1 MALHIERCND
11 YEELFKVW
19 SPTYRD
25 NKPVE
30 IEADKPRHQES
41 FVARLDG
48 RIIGAYAA
56 LPMLV
61 TRQQAE
67 LKCAGIAGVA
77 VMPHDRQH
85 GVGKAM
91 MEHGIRYYRE
101 GGYDLASLYAFSEK
115 FYRKFGY
122 EVAGYKYGI
131 KVDMGRFPRF
141 DLKLPATKLSAG
153 EREQIKACY
162 ESFAKKRSGMNLRP
176 ENQWNRII
184 PLDSHKAIYT
194 VGQPIEAYAIVTH
207 DGSFWVEQKI
217 DEFVWTSPQSYESLL
232 SVLSGI
238 GINKTHLSWIE
249 PSDSPYRA
257 KYWDRGAELNAG
269 SGFLMWRVLNVPQAL
284 SKLKTEQTGCF
295 TFQVIDEHFSE
306 NEGPWRVDY
315 SPQGVVVERS
325 TEGGFTMDIRQFS
338 QAFMGEPSLIT
349 LAMNDL
355 VDVKSSQDLYAA
367 SQLLTASSVCC
378 LDAF

>member
-1 MALHIERCND
+1 MALHIERCTD
-11 YEELFKVW
+11 LEELFKVW

-30 IEADKPRHQES
+30 IEPDKPRHDEA
-41 FVARLDG
+41 FAARIDG
-48 RIIGAYAA
+48 RIVGAFAS

-67 LKCAGIAGVA
+67 LTCAGIAGVA
-77 VMPHDRQH
+77 VMPHERQH

-91 MEHGIRYYRE
+91 MEHGIRHYRDA
-101 GGYDLASLYAFSEK
+101 GYDLASLYAFSEK

-141 DLKLPATKLSAG
+141 DLSLPATKLSAAD
-153 EREQIKACY
+153 RDQIKACY
-162 ESFAKKRSGMNLRP
+162 EAFAKKRSGMNLRP
-176 ENQWNRII
+176 ENQWDRII
-184 PLDSHKAIYT
+184 QLDSNKAIYT
-194 VGQPIEAYAIVTH
+194 VGEPIEAYAIVTH
-207 DGSFWVEQKI
+207 DWNFWVEQKV
-217 DEFVWTSPQSYESLL
+217 DEFVWTTPKSYESIL

-249 PSDSPYRA
+249 PSDSPFRA
-257 KYWDRGAELNAG
+257 KFWDRGTELNAG
-269 SGFLMWRVLNVPQAL
+269 SGYLMWRVLNVPQAL
-284 SKLKTEQTGCF
+284 SKLKPQQTGSF
-295 TFQVIDEHFSE
+295 TFEVVDEHFTE
-306 NEGPWRVDY
+306 NEGPWQVDF
-315 SPQGVVVERS
+315 SPEGVTVQRANEA
-325 TEGGFTMDIRQFS
+325 GFKLDIRQFS
-338 QAFMGEPSLIT
+338 QAYMGEPSLLA

-355 VDVKSSQDLYAA
+355 IDARSSADLQAA

-378 LDAF
+378 IDAF

>member
-1 MALHIERCND
+1 MALHIERCTD
-11 YEELFKVW
+11 LEELFKVW

-30 IEADKPRHQES
+30 IEPDKPRHDEA
-41 FVARLDG
+41 FAARIDG
-48 RIIGAYAA
+48 RIVGAFAS

-67 LKCAGIAGVA
+67 LTCAGIAGVA
-77 VMPHDRQH
+77 VMPHERQH

-91 MEHGIRYYRE
+91 MEHGIRHYRDA
-101 GGYDLASLYAFSEK
+101 GYDLASLYAFSEK

-141 DLKLPATKLSAG
+141 DLSLPATKLSAAD
-153 EREQIKACY
+153 RDQIKACY
-162 ESFAKKRSGMNLRP
+162 EAFAKKRSGMNLRP
-176 ENQWNRII
+176 ENQWDRII
-184 PLDSHKAIYT
+184 QLDSNKAIYT
-194 VGQPIEAYAIVTH
+194 VGEPIEAYAIVTH
-207 DGSFWVEQKI
+207 DWNFWVEQKV
-217 DEFVWTSPQSYESLL
+217 DEFVWTTPKSYESIL

-249 PSDSPYRA
+249 PSDSPFRA
-257 KYWDRGAELNAG
+257 KYWDRGTELNAG
-269 SGFLMWRVLNVPQAL
+269 SGYLMWRVLNVPQAL
-284 SKLKTEQTGCF
+284 SKLKPQHSGSF
-295 TFQVIDEHFSE
+295 TFEVVDEHFTE
-306 NEGPWRVDY
+306 NEGPWQVDF
-315 SPQGVVVERS
+315 SPEGVTVQRANEA
-325 TEGGFTMDIRQFS
+325 GFKLDIRQFS
-338 QAFMGEPSLIT
+338 QAYMGEPSLLA

-355 VDVKSSQDLYAA
+355 IDARSSADLQSA

-378 LDAF
+378 IDAF

>member
-1 MALHIERCND
+1 MALHIERCTD
-11 YEELFKVW
+11 LEELFKVW

-30 IEADKPRHQES
+30 IEPDKPRHDEA
-41 FVARLDG
+41 FAARIDG
-48 RIIGAYAA
+48 RIVGAFAS

-77 VMPHDRQH
+77 VMPHERQH

-91 MEHGIRYYRE
+91 MEHGIRHYRDA
-101 GGYDLASLYAFSEK
+101 GYDLASLYAFSEK

-141 DLKLPATKLSAG
+141 DLSLAAKKLSAAD
-153 EREQIKACY
+153 RDQIKACY
-162 ESFAKKRSGMNLRP
+162 EAFAKKRSGMNLRP
-176 ENQWNRII
+176 ENQWDRII
-184 PLDSHKAIYT
+184 QLDSNKAIYT
-194 VGQPIEAYAIVTH
+194 VGEPIEAYAIVTH
-207 DGSFWVEQKI
+207 DWNFWVEQKV
-217 DEFVWTSPQSYESLL
+217 DEFVWTTPKSYESLL

-238 GINKTHLSWIE
+238 GINKTHLGWIE

-257 KYWDRGAELNAG
+257 KYWDRGAELDASKG
-269 SGFLMWRVLNVPQAL
+269 YLMWRVLNVPQAL
-284 SKLKTEQTGCF
+284 SKLKTDRIGSFAFE
-295 TFQVIDEHFSE
+295 VVDEHLPE
-306 NEGPWRVDY
+306 NNGPWRVDFNP
-315 SPQGVVVERS
+315 SGVTVEPS
-325 TEGGFTMDIRQFS
+325 SEAGFKLDIRQFS
-338 QAFMGEPSLIT
+338 QAFMGEPDLRT
-349 LAMNDL
+349 LALNDL
-355 VDVKSSQDLYAA
+355 FEVSSEGHLMVA
-367 SQLLTASSVCC
+367 STLLPASPVCC